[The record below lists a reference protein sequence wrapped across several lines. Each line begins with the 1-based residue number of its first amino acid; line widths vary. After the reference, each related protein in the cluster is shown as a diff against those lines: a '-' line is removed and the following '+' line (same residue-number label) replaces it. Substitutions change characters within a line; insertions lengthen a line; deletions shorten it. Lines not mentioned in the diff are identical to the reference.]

1 MSVHTACEA
10 LRSGHVLE
18 LIYDGYSRFVEVHDV
33 GFTEDDNPIMRAWQV
48 RGGIGNSEPIGW
60 KLLRLDEA
68 SEAIVTHQRSLAPR
82 EGYSRKRENSPWERL
97 SQTLC
102 AKQEL
107 FGTTRASL
115 RTQPFMSCP
124 IGQVNHG

>member
-18 LIYDGYSRFVEVHDV
+18 RIYDGYSRFVEVHDV

-48 RGGIGNSEPIGW
+48 SGGIGNNEAVGW

-68 SEAIVTHQRSLAPR
+68 SEAVVTHQRSMR
-82 EGYSRKRENSPWERL
+82 S
-97 SQTLC
+97 
-102 AKQEL
+102 
-107 FGTTRASL
+107 
-115 RTQPFMSCP
+115 
-124 IGQVNHG
+124 